1 MHGFTLV
8 EVMIAGGLSVMVI
21 AAILTANFIGLS
33 ETQWVESK
41 AGADNTSRL
50 ALDNLE
56 RDIRGAKMWFIGN
69 MNGTTFT
76 NIINGTSQQGPA
88 LQLFQTTNGSSS
100 YVIYY
105 FDLTYSNQNNG
116 KLMRL
121 TSSNTT
127 PVVIAS
133 NLVNWLNNGYSFSSE
148 DYNGNI
154 ATNDG
159 SRTWKNVIHTTLQ
172 FCQFE
177 YPITTVG
184 GTNSLYDFYKM
195 EYRATPHLPE

>member
-41 AGADNTSRL
+41 AGADNTSRR

-69 MNGTTFT
+69 MNGTTFS
-76 NIINGTSQQGPA
+76 NINNGTAQQGPA
-88 LQLFQTTNGSSS
+88 LQLFTTTNGSTP
-100 YVIYY
+100 YILYY
-105 FDLTYSNQNNG
+105 FDLTDVNNNNG

-121 TSSNTT
+121 TSSSTT

-133 NLVNWLNNGYSFSSE
+133 NLVNWLNNGYVFTAE
-148 DYNGNI
+148 DYNGG
-154 ATNDG
+154 TNSTDG
-159 SRTWKNVIHTTLQ
+159 SRAWKNVIHTTLQ
-172 FCQFE
+172 FCKFQ